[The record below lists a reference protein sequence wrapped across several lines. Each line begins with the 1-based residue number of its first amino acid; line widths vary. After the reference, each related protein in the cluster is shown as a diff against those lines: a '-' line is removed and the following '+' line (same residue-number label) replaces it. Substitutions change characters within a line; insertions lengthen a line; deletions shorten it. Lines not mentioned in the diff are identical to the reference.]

1 MECPRCK
8 RSLAYE
14 KVVQEVNEKMSEVE
28 MTPEAL
34 SHAAMDL
41 FSVNITLGYL
51 MEAKNN
57 GLMKMRVCNRIAAEL
72 KKEG

>member
-8 RSLAYE
+8 KSLAYE
-14 KVVQEVNEKMSEVE
+14 KVVKEVNKRMSAVEK
-28 MTPEAL
+28 TPQAL

-41 FSVNITLGYL
+41 FGVNITLRYL

-57 GLMKMRVCNRIAAEL
+57 GLMKMRVCNRIASEL
-72 KKEG
+72 KKVR

>member
-41 FSVNITLGYL
+41 FGVNIKLGYL

-72 KKEG
+72 KKED